1 MCSVL
6 RLNQKC
12 TEKLCLGKIGLRGS
26 KIYNAPVCLKK
37 CILSTNKKRKEN
49 KANPNFYT
57 KIVFHLQDNSDEMTA
72 PEHEHQY

>member
-1 MCSVL
+1 MTSFPSFI
-6 RLNQKC
+6 C
-12 TEKLCLGKIGLRGS
+12 TQNEKKDRVTQINPLLQQ
-26 KIYNAPVCLKK
+26 
-37 CILSTNKKRKEN
+37 STNKKRKEN